1 MGALEIIQDKT
12 LTFEQKVVALA
23 RDAENSLSVLN
34 LSEDAKSMLDKGIIC
49 DLFEGAAPY
58 RPRYILPDYEK
69 FIKQGS
75 AFLRLESAADIWEAV
90 NHLLILYKHVPSITT
105 QPVFVGNLDKLLE
118 PFVTDIDEARKAVK
132 FLLVHID
139 RTITDSFCHA
149 NIGPEET
156 QIGNLILEVER
167 ELQDAIPNI
176 TLKYD
181 ENVTPD
187 HFAIEAIRTS
197 LATAKPSFA
206 NHSMFTEDLGERYG
220 IASCYNGLHIGG
232 GAYTLS
238 RLVLAKLAPEA
249 ADEHDFLDNVLP
261 HAVHTM
267 ADLMDER
274 INFFVNESQ
283 FFETS
288 FLVQEGLVDRN
299 RFTGMF
305 GIVGLAECVNILLC
319 AEEQKDR
326 FGYSERANELGLKI
340 VRTMETELATR
351 QNAHCVHTD
360 GKFLLHAQVGI
371 ETDFG
376 ISPGCRVPIGEEPTL
391 LDHIKQTALYHQY
404 FPSGIGDIFP
414 FDEVAGKNPAY
425 ILDIIKGAFH
435 SGMRY
440 FSTYGSDSDVIRIT
454 GYLVKRSDMEKLD
467 RGEAVLNDAV
477 VLGLGSVKNAK
488 ILERKV
494 RNV

>member
-23 RDAENSLSVLN
+23 RDAENGLSVLN
-34 LSEDAKSMLDKGIIC
+34 ISDDAKLMLEKGIIC

-58 RPRYILPDYEK
+58 RPRYVLPDYEK
-69 FIKQGS
+69 FMKEGS
-75 AFLRLESAADIWEAV
+75 AFLRLEAPTDIWEAV
-90 NHLLILYKHVPSITT
+90 NNLLILYKHVPSITT
-105 QPVFVGNLDKLLE
+105 QPVYVGNLDHLLE
-118 PFVTDIDEARKAVK
+118 PFVTDLDEARKAVK

-149 NIGPEET
+149 NIGPHET
-156 QIGNLILEVER
+156 QIGHIILEVER
-167 ELQDAIPNI
+167 DLQDAIPNI

-181 ENVTPD
+181 ENITPD
-187 HFAIEAIRTS
+187 HFAIEAIRTA

-206 NHSMFTEDLGERYG
+206 NHSMFSEDLGVQYG
-220 IASCYNGLHIGG
+220 IASCYNGLHVGG

-238 RLVLAKLAPEA
+238 RMVLAKLAPTA
-249 ADEHDFLDNVLP
+249 KDENDFLENVLP

-267 ADLMDER
+267 AEMMDER
-274 INFFVNESQ
+274 INFFINESQ
-283 FFETS
+283 FFETN
-288 FLVQEGLVDRN
+288 FLSQEGLIDRS

-305 GIVGLAECVNILLC
+305 GMVGLAECVNILLG
-319 AEEQKDR
+319 AENQQDR
-326 FGYSERANELGLKI
+326 FGYSERANELGVKI
-340 VRTMETELATR
+340 VSKMEEVLATR
-351 QNAHCVHTD
+351 NNPHCVHTD

-376 ISPGCRVPIGEEPTL
+376 VSPGCRVPIGEEPVL
-391 LDHIKQTALYHQY
+391 PDHIKQTALYHKY

-414 FDEVAGKNPAY
+414 FDEMAGKNPSY
-425 ILDIIKGAFH
+425 ILDIIKGSFH